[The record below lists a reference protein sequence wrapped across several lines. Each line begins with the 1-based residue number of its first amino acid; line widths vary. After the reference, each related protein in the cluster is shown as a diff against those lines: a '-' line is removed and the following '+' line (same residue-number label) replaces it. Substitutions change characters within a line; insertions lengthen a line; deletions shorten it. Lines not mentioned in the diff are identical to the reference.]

1 MLLKSLVVNGVGIR
15 TALSMILDLEDELVA
30 VPFDPPIPL
39 HIGLGW
45 KKSHYLSKAS
55 RAFLEF
61 MQQQLQG
68 QPQRGDDDH
77 RLNQPSPLK
86 ARAEM

>member
-1 MLLKSLVVNGVGIR
+1 MKKQERADLIR
-15 TALSMILDLEDELVA
+15 QRLDDLY
-30 VPFDPPIPL
+30 PDPPIPL

-61 MQQQLQG
+61 MQQQL
-68 QPQRGDDDH
+68 
-77 RLNQPSPLK
+77 
-86 ARAEM
+86 